1 MCIHVGVLTVSSGTV
16 FNYETNKTIDVMIV
30 AIDSAGPLETKS
42 STVTLTI
49 HLQDVNDVNPQ
60 FHSPTYASTLS
71 EGTAADTIVPVNIQA
86 TDDDTGLGGVVSYF
100 ISHAAPLLYLEEFQ
114 MNETTGL
121 L

>member
-1 MCIHVGVLTVSSGTV
+1 MSSGTV

-30 AIDSAGPLETKS
+30 AIDSAGPLDTMS

-49 HLQDVNDVNPQ
+49 YLQDVNDVSPQ
-60 FHSPTYASTLS
+60 FSSSNYASTLS
-71 EGTAADTIVPVNIQA
+71 EGIQTGTIVPVNIKA

-100 ISHAAPLLYLEEFQ
+100 ITHAAPLLYLEGFK

-121 L
+121 F